1 MRKIAIILL
10 TLGVL
15 LSCEACQSGKTLET
29 ANDIDAITNMFQVNC
44 SEALTSESPAM
55 THAGDIIE
63 IHSEAP
69 TPEPTSLAVDEH
81 DYSVLKG
88 FFEQKDES
96 GIRNG
101 EKLFPD
107 YNPDDVNTWYDG
119 SESYDNVTQFNN
131 AGKVRFIK
139 FTGKGEE
146 PVHLAGKL
154 VLSELDSLE
163 TFRADNTVLLEV
175 DAADLAAAKAEN
187 GIKISIP
194 MVEGEAVLTAACTL
208 DGIYLRSASHT
219 VCNIT
224 GETEGRINLVSF
236 RIEVKTEGE
245 GYAGVSAVDGEN
257 SYMVKLVAEPM
268 EGKTFVGWFD
278 ADGKLVFSDAMYEL
292 FGEQS
297 GNLLDVSHVELSFT
311 ARFE

>member
-1 MRKIAIILL
+1 MRKVAIVLL

-15 LSCEACQSGKTLET
+15 LSCEACQSGKKLET
-29 ANDIDAITNMFQVNC
+29 ANDIDAMTNMSQVSC

-107 YNPDDVNTWYDG
+107 YNPDDITTWYDG
-119 SESYDNVTQFNN
+119 SESYDNTVQFNN

-146 PVHLAGKL
+146 PVQLAGKL

-163 TFRADNTVLLEV
+163 TFRADNIVLLEV

-187 GIKISIP
+187 GVKISIP
-194 MVEGEAVLTAACTL
+194 MVEGDAVLTAACTL
-208 DGIYLRSASHT
+208 DGIYLRSASHA
-219 VCNIT
+219 VCDII
-224 GETEGRINLVSF
+224 GETEDRINLVSF

-245 GYAGVSAVDGEN
+245 GYAGVSVVDDEN
-257 SYMVKLVAEPM
+257 SYVVKLVAEPK

-278 ADGKLVFSDAMYEL
+278 ADGKLVSSDAMYEL

-297 GNLLDVSHVELSFT
+297 GRMLDDTHQEYNII
-311 ARFE
+311 AKFE